1 MDATKIVPQGERES
15 KTEGPAFNLDDDA
28 EKSPQRMRSAS
39 VDSADDPFEIMT
51 DPTDGPLLYAT
62 PEYLKSG
69 NIAKVP
75 TKTLIRVFCE
85 EPHSSKHATYF
96 HGFYSIIIV
105 GSVLA
110 YCTETLN
117 LKGVAQNSAN
127 LTVDQYKLLEI
138 IFTIIFSLD
147 IIIRSMVTKRLCCCE
162 CGDKESYQK
171 SNATPFFLDV
181 MVIFDI
187 LSVLPYPVGQIIDA
201 TGVGVAIPWLGSSL
215 RVLSL
220 CRILRVFKVTRN
232 FDGAKVLFV
241 TIRNSMK
248 PLTVSFIVLV
258 SVMVIVSA
266 GLFFFEPCYNAD
278 CVFTDQANAAYFLVI
293 TLTTIGYG
301 DQIPTS
307 SSGKAIAMFIAFLG
321 SFYMAMPLAIIGS
334 KFDEAYKERELAL
347 AEHSKH
353 RADQLKEALSHV
365 TSKDRRDRVLR
376 LGFKITEVLENS
388 IKASETESR
397 FYMKA
402 FPRKADIMCNDISVL
417 FEFALR
423 GSNLDRTQ
431 AMKRTASMLADAKRL
446 SGSKGK
452 KHRKRKNTTDH
463 IRSHMMAVVKTM
475 ALAKESNRC
484 RDKVWLVMNENGP
497 NSSRASRW
505 FRNIQMFIV
514 GLSILV
520 VGVETTPE
528 FNMYGPTT
536 RICKQ
541 VVSYY
546 CGRFVDE
553 SNPEHVLK
561 NPGCFPLEITVN
573 GIEVPYKG
581 CMVGDNQFED
591 QCDFPNVD
599 AAMTCVSE
607 LNQTTTV
614 GAEQLI
620 NNSGTIRYES
630 SVTTETFG
638 VIYYESNSQD
648 PLKQL
653 VATTPIIVK
662 HKGETILEQPLNKP
676 LLAFDP
682 SFSDWANYNPTLNDP
697 LSNMCD
703 RTQCRNNDMNNKD
716 FPLYFFLGE
725 TLFICLFTIEI
736 IVRLFVMRSCRRFW
750 FNFANIIDISAAF
763 VALGEIVWIPLSWGK
778 PAYEVWGMGS
788 FMDPAVFRVTRI
800 LVAVRFISLQRQN
813 GGLSVISE
821 TMSKT
826 WSKLVIPIVFFVLF
840 TLLFAGI
847 FYTFESGSLY
857 SCPADL
863 SEELN
868 NGFVHRKYIEK
879 SQGGRCSAC
888 LPKQPPGF
896 TNEEFAKTGNIVDPH
911 DGSCE
916 LLTLKGDDTMT
927 VTMIKDMF
935 DAIWVMVITM
945 TTVGY
950 GGKYPRTMIGKMV
963 AIASAVFGSLY
974 MAMPLTIVGNKFYD
988 IFLQHEQE
996 RTKAIYKSQQLVHA
1010 KRKSIIDAQLKKSST
1025 RTLNELKALKIRHV
1039 ITLKRWVFRTKRKLE
1054 VQALSDTERLSI
1066 LRYLKECRKLCTLKT
1081 FKASELKDFLAQ
1093 HITLM
1098 GIVSKHLIHRHS
1110 EGIDMFE
1117 ATLY

>member
-1 MDATKIVPQGERES
+1 
-15 KTEGPAFNLDDDA
+15 
-28 EKSPQRMRSAS
+28 
-39 VDSADDPFEIMT
+39 
-51 DPTDGPLLYAT
+51 
-62 PEYLKSG
+62 
-69 NIAKVP
+69 
-75 TKTLIRVFCE
+75 
-85 EPHSSKHATYF
+85 
-96 HGFYSIIIV
+96 
-105 GSVLA
+105 
-110 YCTETLN
+110 
-117 LKGVAQNSAN
+117 
-127 LTVDQYKLLEI
+127 
-138 IFTIIFSLD
+138 
-147 IIIRSMVTKRLCCCE
+147 
-162 CGDKESYQK
+162 
-171 SNATPFFLDV
+171 
-181 MVIFDI
+181 
-187 LSVLPYPVGQIIDA
+187 
-201 TGVGVAIPWLGSSL
+201 
-215 RVLSL
+215 
-220 CRILRVFKVTRN
+220 
-232 FDGAKVLFV
+232 
-241 TIRNSMK
+241 
-248 PLTVSFIVLV
+248 
-258 SVMVIVSA
+258 
-266 GLFFFEPCYNAD
+266 
-278 CVFTDQANAAYFLVI
+278 
-293 TLTTIGYG
+293 
-301 DQIPTS
+301 
-307 SSGKAIAMFIAFLG
+307 
-321 SFYMAMPLAIIGS
+321 
-334 KFDEAYKERELAL
+334 
-347 AEHSKH
+347 
-353 RADQLKEALSHV
+353 
-365 TSKDRRDRVLR
+365 
-376 LGFKITEVLENS
+376 
-388 IKASETESR
+388 
-397 FYMKA
+397 MKA
-402 FPRKADIMCNDISVL
+402 
-417 FEFALR
+417 
-423 GSNLDRTQ
+423 
-431 AMKRTASMLADAKRL
+431 
-446 SGSKGK
+446 
-452 KHRKRKNTTDH
+452 
-463 IRSHMMAVVKTM
+463 
-475 ALAKESNRC
+475 
-484 RDKVWLVMNENGP
+484 
-497 NSSRASRW
+497 
-505 FRNIQMFIV
+505 
-514 GLSILV
+514 
-520 VGVETTPE
+520 
-528 FNMYGPTT
+528 
-536 RICKQ
+536 
-541 VVSYY
+541 
-546 CGRFVDE
+546 
-553 SNPEHVLK
+553 
-561 NPGCFPLEITVN
+561 
-573 GIEVPYKG
+573 
-581 CMVGDNQFED
+581 
-591 QCDFPNVD
+591 
-599 AAMTCVSE
+599 
-607 LNQTTTV
+607 
-614 GAEQLI
+614 
-620 NNSGTIRYES
+620 
-630 SVTTETFG
+630 
-638 VIYYESNSQD
+638 
-648 PLKQL
+648 KQL

-662 HKGETILEQPLNKP
+662 HKGEVILTQPLNKP

-682 SFSDWANYNPTLNDP
+682 TFSDWENYNPTLHDP

-927 VTMIKDMF
+927 VTMIKDMI

-1081 FKASELKDFLAQ
+1081 FKASELKDFLTQ